1 MGGRHLACDHPE
13 ITGEVNQMKTKHFVF
28 TILVVVGLYLAL
40 PTACGAYSVLLPD
53 VMPPEPLPYISTA
66 DHYNGAACVQ
76 MALNTCPNIAARIYH
91 PDQDELYDWILFHDT
106 EVGLWFSNP
115 EGLRVALMDPF
126 LTPCGNWVDYSNT
139 DRNTVIGAMLYWLD
153 NSRYLVPVSITDSEK
168 WVAVCGFHSD
178 DPPTSTAYNINL
190 NYIYFY
196 DPTPPGGAAPYVIV
210 SSDAWETLNDYW
222 GQPHNKPGSVWNNQY
237 IAIIEPPPVNIKVR
251 IPEWVW
257 QGPILPVED
266 IKKAFYRWLEELRS
280 ERIDRGPFKMLA
292 KSHEIG
298 KPFLVDA
305 GKYKY
310 YIVPFKDSRLVA
322 TFNAYNGRFQEFRSF
337 KQPQNYIL
345 DPKTIRKNLAK
356 TFEKYKTKNFK
367 IQKPQFKYRSALA
380 QTGRF
385 SPTWQAAASVTDFY
399 GKKHELT
406 VSLNSAGHVTKGLE
420 TLHIPITPPPVEP
433 IEKKRP
439 LFSIHTGTAVPMG
452 DFADLYKAGFNILV
466 DFEYPLKK
474 RFSLRTLLGYN
485 QFKSKLVGLDD
496 TSIFNI
502 NLNVKYSTPG
512 KPLTF
517 FAEAGPGYYIIKD
530 ADNKMGVNVGCGFNF
545 RLSQRIRLEFAA
557 HHNTIFTSDKHTYF
571 LHLGGGLII
580 RLQ

>member
-1 MGGRHLACDHPE
+1 
-13 ITGEVNQMKTKHFVF
+13 MKTKHFVL
-28 TILVVVGLYLAL
+28 TILVVVGLYLGL
-40 PTACGAYSVLLPD
+40 PTACEAYNVLLPD
-53 VMPPEPLPYISTA
+53 VMPPEPLPYIATA

-76 MALNTCPNIAARIYH
+76 MALNTCPNVLARQYH
-91 PDQDELYDWILFHDT
+91 LSQTDLYNRIRSHDT
-106 EVGLWFSNP
+106 ELGSWFSNP
-115 EGLRVALMDPF
+115 EGLRVTLMDPF
-126 LTPCGNWVDYSNT
+126 LTPCGNWVEHSNT
-139 DRNTVIGAMLYWLD
+139 DRNTVIGEMIYWLD
-153 NSRYLVPVSITDSEK
+153 NSRYLVPVSITDGEN

-178 DPPTSTAYNINL
+178 DPPTSTAYPVTL

-196 DPTPPGGAAPYVIV
+196 DPTPPGGATPYAIV
-210 SSDAWETLNDYW
+210 ASDAWETLDIYW
-222 GQPHNKPGSVWNNQY
+222 GVPHNKPSSFWHNKY
-237 IAIIEPPPVNIKVR
+237 IAIIEPPAVKIQVR

-266 IKKAFYRWLEELRS
+266 IKKSFYRWLEGIRS
-280 ERIDRGPFKMLA
+280 ERIDRGYFKMLA

-345 DPKTIRKNLAK
+345 NSKTIRKNLAK
-356 TFEKYKTKNFK
+356 TFEKYKTKSFK

-385 SPTWQAAASVTDFY
+385 SPTWQVAANVTDVK

-406 VSLNSAGHVTKGLE
+406 VSLNSAGHVIKGLE
-420 TLHIPITPPPVEP
+420 ALPTPPKTSTVEP
-433 IEKKRP
+433 HEKKRP

-452 DFADLYKAGFNILV
+452 DFADLYKAGINILV
-466 DFEYPLKK
+466 DIEYPLKK
-474 RFSLRTLLGYN
+474 RFSMRTLLGYN
-485 QFKSKLVGLDD
+485 QFKSKLAGFDD

-502 NLNVKYSTPG
+502 NLNLKYSTPG

-545 RLSQRIRLEFAA
+545 RLSQQIRLEFAA
-557 HHNTIFTSDKHTYF
+557 HHNTIFTSDKNTYF
-571 LHLGGGLII
+571 LHLAGGFII
-580 RLQ
+580 RF